1 MLLYGR
7 EYARKIVENARL
19 LASLLYKGG
28 LNISYPEKRFTSTH
42 QVHLKV
48 RDEEEGRKIVE
59 MLEGAGVIVDIA
71 VCSGLQEITRRGI
84 SERDL
89 RRIAEIICNILMNS
103 EKPTKYRDETR
114 GIAKKLNRVAFS
126 FDV

>member
-1 MLLYGR
+1 
-7 EYARKIVENARL
+7 
-19 LASLLYKGG
+19 
-28 LNISYPEKRFTSTH
+28 
-42 QVHLKV
+42 
-48 RDEEEGRKIVE
+48 

-89 RRIAEIICNILMNS
+89 RRITGIICNILMNS

-114 GIAKKLNRVAFS
+114 GITKKLNRVAFS